1 MNERCND
8 DDVCLAHS
16 SDRIRRVCQQIEM
29 KMIAQS
35 CEKSKDRDNHDMN
48 LQSRTSFLCSSY
60 LQLTFS
66 IQHVYVHNVIYVN
79 DPYWTL

>member
-1 MNERCND
+1 MNERGN

-35 CEKSKDRDNHDMN
+35 CEKSKDRDDQREPHSHGH
-48 LQSRTSFLCSSY
+48 LSCLHH
-60 LQLTFS
+60 
-66 IQHVYVHNVIYVN
+66 HVHLIYN
-79 DPYWTL
+79 